1 MTYSVC
7 LTIIKLMYK
16 VNGFIWLYNAIKD
29 YITLAI
35 FHTVTYSTL
44 LDVYI
49 LFIIEHLLS
58 IMSSKKKYNPWH
70 MHIYKNKQAIQCVQT
85 IF

>member
-1 MTYSVC
+1 MAFVWPLISVYMC
-7 LTIIKLMYK
+7 K

-35 FHTVTYSTL
+35 FYMVTYSTL

-49 LFIIEHLLS
+49 LFNYRTLVINYVI
-58 IMSSKKKYNPWH
+58 
-70 MHIYKNKQAIQCVQT
+70 
-85 IF
+85 

>member
-7 LTIIKLMYK
+7 LTIKVILK

-29 YITLAI
+29 YITLAL
-35 FHTVTYSTL
+35 FHMATYSTL

-49 LFIIEHLLS
+49 
-58 IMSSKKKYNPWH
+58 
-70 MHIYKNKQAIQCVQT
+70 
-85 IF
+85 